1 MYVHIDNKEL
11 QGKLEKEQQLNALGS
26 FCLRLSIHVLTLVG
40 DGESAR
46 GQREMNTRKRLRET

>member
-1 MYVHIDNKEL
+1 MYVHIDNNEL

-26 FCLRLSIHVLTLVG
+26 FRLRLSIHVLTLVG

-46 GQREMNTRKRLRET
+46 GQREMNT